1 MFAESLLLLYASA
14 HRTLCADISAQ
25 ILYDICN
32 SSLCAINYLRRSL
45 RMTSLCLACAV
56 GRPHFHYSKGSFSF
70 CSIDYS
76 LLLNHSPSEW
86 FSSYKKKAACSHS
99 RQPFYFIICQTP
111 MLFMVGHIVPVSCIC
126 PADTGGRQAE
136 FPVGLW
142 LNAPA
147 R

>member
-1 MFAESLLLLYASA
+1 MFAGFLLPLYASV
-14 HRTLCADISAQ
+14 HRILCADISAQ
-25 ILYDICN
+25 LLYDICN

-86 FSSYKKKAACSHS
+86 FSLYKKAISFSADGFGRSV
-99 RQPFYFIICQTP
+99 IIGLGKIQSYQWFCMQQARGSYP
-111 MLFMVGHIVPVSCIC
+111 NFFSKRLVSC
-126 PADTGGRQAE
+126 DKR
-136 FPVGLW
+136 FS
-142 LNAPA
+142 
-147 R
+147 RMM

>member
-1 MFAESLLLLYASA
+1 SNYTVFAGFLLPLFASV
-14 HRTLCADISAQ
+14 HRILCADISAQ

-56 GRPHFHYSKGSFSF
+56 GRPHFLYSKGSFSF

-86 FSSYKKKAACSHS
+86 FSLYKKMRSGDWTYHASRTAHRGLIIAHRVSHV
-99 RQPFYFIICQTP
+99 QPRKKHKLPSGKDFFI
-111 MLFMVGHIVPVSCIC
+111 H
-126 PADTGGRQAE
+126 
-136 FPVGLW
+136 
-142 LNAPA
+142 
-147 R
+147 